1 MQESKFLTL
10 KRAKKYQIFKSSIT
24 LSFVLFFGFTFCME
38 TIFASSYYLTQDTV
52 PASRR
57 GTEPA
62 QTNDTLPAFIPVVD
76 PIEHETDT
84 IPERPRI
91 EIADEQPVPV
101 GRNNDRFKDHSPQ
114 KATMLSATLPGLGQ
128 AYNRKYWKIPVIY
141 AGFAAVAWFVDFNNT
156 EYQSFRRAYLARV
169 DGNPNTTDDFPW
181 VSTDRLER
189 AMNFYRRNLE
199 ITYIAGAALYIL
211 NVLDAT
217 VDAHLLDFDVGEE
230 LSMNLQP
237 VLIPNLMMQDGNRNN
252 SFAGLKFT
260 FRF

>member
-24 LSFVLFFGFTFCME
+24 LSFILFFGFTFCIE
-38 TIFASSYYLTQDTV
+38 STLASSGYLTQDTI

-57 GTEPA
+57 GSVPA
-62 QTNDTLPAFIPVVD
+62 QINDTLPEFIPVAD
-76 PIEHETDT
+76 PVNQESDT
-84 IPERPRI
+84 VPDEPRI
-91 EIADEQPVPV
+91 EITEEQPLPER
-101 GRNNDRFKDHSPQ
+101 RNNNRFKDHSPQ

-128 AYNRKYWKIPVIY
+128 AYNGKYWKIPIIY
-141 AGFAAVAWFVDFNNT
+141 AGFATVAWFVDFNNT
-156 EYQSFRRAYLARV
+156 EYQNFRRAYLARV

-211 NVLDAT
+211 NILDAT

-230 LSMNLQP
+230 LTMNLQP
-237 VLIPNLMMQDGNRNN
+237 VLIPNMMMQEGNRNN